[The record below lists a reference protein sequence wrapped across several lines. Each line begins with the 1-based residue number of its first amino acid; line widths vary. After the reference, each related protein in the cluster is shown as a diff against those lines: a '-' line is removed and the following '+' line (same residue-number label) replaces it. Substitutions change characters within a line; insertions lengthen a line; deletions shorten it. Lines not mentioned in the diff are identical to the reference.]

1 MLRNLHVKNLALI
14 DEMEVEFEEGLNILT
29 GETGAG
35 KSLIIG
41 SINMALG
48 QKVPKEM
55 IKEGADYALVELIFE
70 VKSED
75 TIRRLREM
83 DIFPEDG
90 MVIMSRKITGGRSV
104 AKINSESISAAKVKE
119 AAQLLI
125 DIHGQHEHQSLTE
138 KKMQLALLDDY
149 AKEETQKVK
158 AEVKKR
164 YEEYSSILKELEE
177 KDIDKEQQQRELSFL
192 EFEIQE
198 LEDACLREGEDEELE
213 KTYRKMLNGK
223 KIAEACGAAYR
234 LTSENGESAS
244 DQIGRALREI
254 SAVTSC
260 DAELQP
266 LEEQLEQL
274 DGLLNDFN
282 RDMSSYLS
290 GLEFEEE
297 DFYETEKRLDELNHL
312 KSKYGDTIE
321 KVLEAK
327 EEKIQRRDELLD
339 YDAYLNQLKEQKKAS
354 EEALEKASKKLSK
367 IRKKYAKELCR
378 QVTEHLLDLNFE
390 TVDLSMEF
398 EQTTHFTSNGYDEVE
413 FLISTNP
420 GETPKPLGKIASGGE
435 LSRIMLALKT
445 VLANNDEIETLI
457 FDEIDTGISG
467 RTAQKVSEKM
477 DLIGRN
483 HQVICITHLPQIA
496 AMADTHFLIEK
507 TVESGRTTSKIHRL
521 PQEESVAELA
531 RMLGGVSITE
541 TVLEN
546 AKEMK
551 ELAAKTKN
559 PSLKQKKSSHNR
571 I

>member
-75 TIRRLREM
+75 TIRRLQEM

-125 DIHGQHEHQSLTE
+125 DIHGQHEHQSLTG

-234 LTSENGESAS
+234 LTSDNGESAS

-254 SAVTSC
+254 SVVTSC

-551 ELAAKTKN
+551 ELAAKTK
-559 PSLKQKKSSHNR
+559 KS
-571 I
+571 

>member
-75 TIRRLREM
+75 TIRRLQEM

-125 DIHGQHEHQSLTE
+125 DIHGQHEHQSLTG

-254 SAVTSC
+254 SVVTSC

-274 DGLLNDFN
+274 DGLVNDFN

-551 ELAAKTKN
+551 ELAAKTK
-559 PSLKQKKSSHNR
+559 KS
-571 I
+571 

>member
-75 TIRRLREM
+75 TIRRLQEM

-125 DIHGQHEHQSLTE
+125 DIHGQHEHQSLTG

-254 SAVTSC
+254 SAVISC

-551 ELAAKTKN
+551 ELAAKTK
-559 PSLKQKKSSHNR
+559 KS
-571 I
+571 